1 MGSGTTGLACKLLN
15 REFIGI
21 DFTEE
26 YVEIAKER
34 LEVTKEELIKT
45 LKIKLQGELF

>member
-26 YVEIAKER
+26 YCKIAEER
-34 LEVTKEELIKT
+34 LQVSRGELIKT
-45 LKIKLQGELF
+45 LKIKIQNELF